1 MSGSYLF
8 SLGLAV
14 WLIFALPLAL
24 WTLIWEIRVARSVRD
39 VETPGLADRVRRFTT
54 TAKIGGPAVLAVL
67 VGTGVNFGTTWILSG
82 DDLQARFGI
91 FTILISVVIAM
102 FGSAGIA
109 RMIYAG
115 AYTPA
120 TLSALRADMQE
131 PSLEDLD
138 PSHVENWKTSL
149 ERLSRRIA
157 VTSFEIGSEKT
168 TDSTR
173 LATALSSASGS
184 FSRRPTF
191 RRFLK
196 LAPDARFDEL
206 RLTHAFR
213 AEFPRR
219 FLMKR
224 WFFWSSVAA
233 SLPIIPALIS
243 IGWAPEGSLL
253 LGGVVIAQLT
263 VGFLISKYY
272 WRAFTIASVRR
283 SIIFQEQ
290 KSQCQELLMSA
301 QEFVEAKL
309 VSAERETT
317 DRRGLAR
324 RMWAFIW

>member
-24 WTLIWEIRVARSVRD
+24 WTLIWEIRVAWSVRD

-67 VGTGVNFGTTWILSG
+67 VGTGVNFGTTWISSG
-82 DDLQARFGI
+82 DESDARNGI
-91 FTILISVVIAM
+91 LVIFVSVVVAM
-102 FGSAGIA
+102 FGGAGIA
-109 RMIYAG
+109 RLIYAG
-115 AYTPA
+115 GYTPGS
-120 TLSALRADMQE
+120 LSALRADMQE

-138 PSHVENWKTSL
+138 QSHVENWKTSL
-149 ERLSRRIA
+149 ERLDRRIA
-157 VTSFEIGSEKT
+157 VSSFEIGSEKI
-168 TDSTR
+168 TDSTQ
-173 LATALSSASGS
+173 LAVALGSASDS
-184 FSRRPTF
+184 LARRPTV
-191 RRFLK
+191 RRFLR
-196 LAPDARFDEL
+196 LASEARSDE
-206 RLTHAFR
+206 RELTRAFR
-213 AEFPRR
+213 AEFPWR
-219 FLMKR
+219 FRTKR
-224 WFFWSSVAA
+224 WFFWGTVALSA
-233 SLPIIPALIS
+233 LVIPALFA

-290 KSQCQELLMSA
+290 KSQCQELLISA

-317 DRRGLAR
+317 DRRGLVR
-324 RMWAFIW
+324 RMWSFIW